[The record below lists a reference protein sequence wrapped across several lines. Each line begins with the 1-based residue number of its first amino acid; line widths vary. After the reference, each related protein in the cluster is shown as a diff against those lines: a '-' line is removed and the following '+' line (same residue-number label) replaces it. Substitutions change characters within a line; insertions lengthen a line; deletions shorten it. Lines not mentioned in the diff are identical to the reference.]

1 MLHDGNDVSG
11 FSGVKVGPGQVSCA
25 CRASACLLEEA
36 LRRAAVLQALWE
48 EGPGLVARWLL
59 YQGLCRAQGEGVQG
73 SGEGVELED
82 GVPGPGGFPPLFI
95 RC

>member
-11 FSGVKVGPGQVSCA
+11 FSGVKVGPVQVSCT

-59 YQGLCRAQGEGVQG
+59 CQGLCRAQGEGVQG
-73 SGEGVELED
+73 SGER
-82 GVPGPGGFPPLFI
+82 GGAGGWGSFCKALTTVATF
-95 RC
+95 